1 MDFVGLPLPP
11 LAAPISRLFFVID
24 FAGVFVAG
32 VGGAFIAKR
41 DERYQFDFVGVMG
54 LALISALGG
63 GVARDV
69 LIGHGPPLAFRNVSY
84 LFVALA
90 GGLVGLWTPA
100 PGARTQRLMLVVDAL
115 GLGFFA
121 VAGSERALAAGL
133 SVLPCILLGITTAVG
148 GGSLRDVFSGR
159 TPRVFERGEPYAI
172 AAAIASVV
180 YLAATHVRGGGVL
193 ATTLGVVTGFVVRI
207 AAVRFRWRTSR
218 VRESD
223 PNA

>member
-1 MDFVGLPLPP
+1 MAPHPL
-11 LAAPISRLFFVID
+11 LIAREIPITKAFFVID
-24 FAGVFVAG
+24 FSGVFVAG
-32 VGGAFIAKR
+32 LGGAFAAKR

-69 LIGHGPPLAFRNVSY
+69 LIGHGPPLAFTNVSY

-90 GGLVGLWTPA
+90 GGLVGLLASA
-100 PGARTQRLMLVVDAL
+100 PGSRVRKLMLVIDAL

-121 VAGSERALAAGL
+121 VAGSSRALAAGL
-133 SVLPCILLGITTAVG
+133 SALPCILLGVTTAVG

-159 TPRVFERGEPYAI
+159 TPKVFERGEPYAI
-172 AAAIASVV
+172 AAAMASVV
-180 YLAATHVRGGGVL
+180 FLAVNRVWGGVAL
-193 ATTLGVVTGFVVRI
+193 PTTVGVVTGFVVRI

-218 VRESD
+218 VRQSD